1 MSKTKATTAARNK
14 PTLQDHAA
22 VSLPELPPSEPGFK
36 THWQGGNPFDR
47 LDYTPK
53 PEKASRR

>member
-1 MSKTKATTAARNK
+1 MSKTKAAPATRK
-14 PTLQDHAA
+14 PSVQEHAVA
-22 VSLPELPPSEPGFK
+22 SLPESPASEQGFK

-47 LDYTPK
+47 LEFSPK